1 MQFPSSAHYLVKAES
16 WKDRKGIFTT
26 IQAIFQVM
34 TSQFAYYYFQSPY
47 IASSCWYSTEYR
59 SNQSEAY
66 SILAYAL
73 YYIYFPTDS
82 HLMALVVKGG
92 SAVKNSPANPGD
104 AGSIPR
110 SGRFH
115 PLEEEMATH
124 SNILAWR
131 MPWTRA
137 WWATVHSIA
146 KSQIRLIN

>member
-1 MQFPSSAHYLVKAES
+1 M
-16 WKDRKGIFTT
+16 
-26 IQAIFQVM
+26 
-34 TSQFAYYYFQSPY
+34 
-47 IASSCWYSTEYR
+47 
-59 SNQSEAY
+59 
-66 SILAYAL
+66 AYAL
-73 YYIYFPTDS
+73 YYIYFPTDF

-137 WWATVHSIA
+137 WWATVHSLA
-146 KSQIRLIN
+146 KSQIRLSN